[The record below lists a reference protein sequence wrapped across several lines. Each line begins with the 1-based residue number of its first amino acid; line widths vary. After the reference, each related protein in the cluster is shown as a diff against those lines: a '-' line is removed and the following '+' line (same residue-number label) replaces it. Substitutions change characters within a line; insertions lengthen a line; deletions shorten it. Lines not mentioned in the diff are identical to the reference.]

1 MKFSVI
7 GYLISEGF
15 KNVFKNKK
23 STFSCLGV
31 MCATMLMFG
40 VFFAITQ
47 NINHIV
53 ATVEEAQGM
62 QVFVDIDSTEQQV
75 NQIEEEIRNIKIDD
89 TYVINKIERVS
100 KQKAYDTMKERMKDN
115 PSAMDYVE
123 VDMFKQSFIINLT
136 DLSYSQEAKTQI
148 EQIDGVVK
156 VNSRDQTIT
165 TLMSLGNGIK
175 IFTLVI
181 LCVLVVVSLFI
192 ISNTIKLSVHARR
205 KEISIMKYVGATN
218 SFIRAPFAVEGV
230 VIGLASGLISILII
244 CLAYNSLANKFLA
257 SSIAQ
262 RITTIS
268 LLSFGE
274 MVNLIIIIYIVLG
287 VGIGIIGSTISMRK
301 YLHV

>member
-40 VFFAITQ
+40 VFFAIAQ

-53 ATVEEAQGM
+53 RTVEEAQGM
-62 QVFVDIDSTEQQV
+62 QVFVAVDSTEQQV
-75 NQIEEEIRNIKIDD
+75 NQVEESIRNIKIDD

-100 KQKAYDTMKERMKDN
+100 KQKAYDTMKERMKDY

-136 DLSYSQEAKTQI
+136 DLSYSSEVKTQI

-156 VNSRDQTIT
+156 ITSSDQTIT
-165 TLMSLGNGIK
+165 TLMSLANGIK
-175 IFTLVI
+175 LFTLVI
-181 LCVLVVVSLFI
+181 LCVLIVVSLFI

-262 RITTIS
+262 RISTIS

-274 MVNLIIIIYIVLG
+274 MVNLIIIIYIILG
-287 VGIGIIGSTISMRK
+287 VGIGIIGSAISMRK

>member
-1 MKFSVI
+1 MKYNVI
-7 GYLISEGF
+7 GYLINEGF

-40 VFFAITQ
+40 IFFAITE

-53 ATVEEAQGM
+53 KTVEQAQGM
-62 QVFVDIDSTEQQV
+62 QVFCGVDAT
-75 NQIEEEIRNIKIDD
+75 EEEVLHVENELRNITIDGKPA
-89 TYVINKIERVS
+89 INKIEKVT
-100 KQKAYDTMKERMKDN
+100 KQNMYDSIAKRWKDDPDALEAITVDMMKE
-115 PSAMDYVE
+115 SY
-123 VDMFKQSFIINLT
+123 IINLT
-136 DLSYSQEAKTQI
+136 DLKYSKDVEAQANAI
-148 EQIDGVVK
+148 EGVVK
-156 VNSRDQTIT
+156 VSNSDT
-165 TLMSLGNGIK
+165 TVSTLLSLGNGIK
-175 IFTLVI
+175 IFTLAI
-181 LCVLVVVSLFI
+181 LIVLVVVSLFI

-230 VIGLASGLISILII
+230 IIGLASGLISILII
-244 CLAYNSLANKFLA
+244 CLAYNALADKFLA

-262 RITTIS
+262 TISTLS

-301 YLHV
+301 YLDV